1 MQIPTRGNL
10 RLCMYP
16 ALHQKKG
23 GYQGK
28 GCDCP
33 LFSALRRPYLEYC
46 VQACDIQC
54 LFLS

>member
-1 MQIPTRGNL
+1 MGIPGSVCILHCIKRRVVTRV
-10 RLCMYP
+10 R
-16 ALHQKKG
+16 
-23 GYQGK
+23 
-28 GCDCP
+28 DVIVP